1 MLNYFLEATGMLMLF
16 FGMCMEE
23 CQGAVFILQIVILL
37 VGVLLMFVGFARDRL
52 KYERRQ
58 TEKRIAEMKRR
69 MRESA

>member
-1 MLNYFLEATGMLMLF
+1 MFNYFLEASGMMMLF

-23 CQGAVFILQIVILL
+23 CHGAAMILQIVRLR
-37 VGVLLMFVGFARDRL
+37 VGIGLAFIGFTRDRL

>member
-1 MLNYFLEATGMLMLF
+1 MLNYLLEATGMLMLF

-23 CQGAVFILQIVILL
+23 CQGAAIILQMVLLL
-37 VGVLLMFVGFARDRL
+37 VGISLALVGFTRDRL

>member
-1 MLNYFLEATGMLMLF
+1 
-16 FGMCMEE
+16 MEE

>member
-23 CQGAVFILQIVILL
+23 CQGAALILQLVLLL
-37 VGVLLMFVGFARDRL
+37 VGIGLVFVGFMRDRL
-52 KYERRQ
+52 RYERRQ
-58 TEKRIAEMKRR
+58 NEKRIEEMKRR

>member
-1 MLNYFLEATGMLMLF
+1 MLNYLLEATGMLMLF

-23 CQGAVFILQIVILL
+23 CQGAAIILQM
-37 VGVLLMFVGFARDRL
+37 VLLLAGISLALAGFTRDRL